1 MKWALDGDVLTLP
14 RALKVINELKSKLN
28 WCFHYFSSPYAPR
41 SWQSKCSM
49 TVFYYCIYTGSTM
62 WRETNSFQKF
72 TVHCKSVFIVT
83 WSLCPCPTVLHKV
96 SVGAS
101 ALTCGSLQYWSWEN
115 NPILHV
121 LQCWRAT
128 RCRIFSI
135 FVWFRFLLCFTQYI
149 GFFCSRLF
157 NHPAYFSKNLK
168 HQMIIVHVMLLS
180 CTLVHFSALHLYFH
194 F

>member
-14 RALKVINELKSKLN
+14 RALEVINELKSKLN
-28 WCFHYFSSPYAPR
+28 WYFHYFSSPYAAQ

-49 TVFYYCIYTGSTM
+49 TVFYYCIYTESTM

-96 SVGAS
+96 SAG

-115 NPILHV
+115 NQCLRMLEGYKVQDFFNICLVFCCVLPI
-121 LQCWRAT
+121 T
-128 RCRIFSI
+128 
-135 FVWFRFLLCFTQYI
+135 
-149 GFFCSRLF
+149 
-157 NHPAYFSKNLK
+157 
-168 HQMIIVHVMLLS
+168 
-180 CTLVHFSALHLYFH
+180 
-194 F
+194 

>member
-1 MKWALDGDVLTLP
+1 MKWALDRDVLTLP
-14 RALKVINELKSKLN
+14 RALEVINELKSKLN
-28 WCFHYFSSPYAPR
+28 WYFHYFSSPYAPR

-62 WRETNSFQKF
+62 WRETNSFQ
-72 TVHCKSVFIVT
+72 
-83 WSLCPCPTVLHKV
+83 
-96 SVGAS
+96 
-101 ALTCGSLQYWSWEN
+101 
-115 NPILHV
+115 
-121 LQCWRAT
+121 
-128 RCRIFSI
+128 
-135 FVWFRFLLCFTQYI
+135 RFLPYIVNLFSLSPEAFALVPPSYTKCLLVPVPWHAGHCNIGHEKTIPFYMSYNAGGLQGAGFFLYLFGLVFCCFTQYI